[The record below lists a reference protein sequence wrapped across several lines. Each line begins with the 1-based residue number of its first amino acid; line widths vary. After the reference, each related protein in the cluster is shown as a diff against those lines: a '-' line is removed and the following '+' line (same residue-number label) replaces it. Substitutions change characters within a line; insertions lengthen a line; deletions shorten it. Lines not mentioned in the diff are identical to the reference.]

1 MPIARTLSCWSVIGV
16 FVVIT
21 AGCYPTEP
29 QEIQASSV
37 PSASAKAP
45 TPLAQSTYNQA
56 TPDRQPVPEA
66 SNCKSPQTQ
75 AEINSCASLFAKG
88 ADKRLNQVYQKLS
101 SKLKGSQQE
110 QLLIDSEQAW
120 IKFRDTN
127 CVFEQSRYEGGS
139 IAPSIYS
146 SCLEQVTKQRTKE
159 LEGYLEQM

>member
-1 MPIARTLSCWSVIGV
+1 MPIARILNCWSVIG
-16 FVVIT
+16 FFGVIT

-29 QEIQASSV
+29 QNLQGTSVSSAATKDAASSL
-37 PSASAKAP
+37 ANTP
-45 TPLAQSTYNQA
+45 TQA

-75 AEINSCASLFAKG
+75 VEINRCASLFAKV
-88 ADKRLNQVYQKLS
+88 ADQKLNQVYQKLR

-127 CVFEQSRYEGGS
+127 CVFEQSRYQGGS

-146 SCLEQVTKQRTKE
+146 SCMEQMTNQRTEE

>member
-1 MPIARTLSCWSVIGV
+1 MPIAKTLSCWSVIGV
-16 FVVIT
+16 FGVIT
-21 AGCYPTEP
+21 AGYYPTEP

-37 PSASAKAP
+37 PSAPAKAP
-45 TPLAQSTYNQA
+45 TSLAQSTSAQA
-56 TPDRQPVPEA
+56 TPERQPVPRE
-66 SNCKSPQTQ
+66 SKCKSPQTQ
-75 AEINSCASLFAKG
+75 AEINSCASLFAK
-88 ADKRLNQVYQKLS
+88 AANKRLNQVYQKLR

-120 IKFRDTN
+120 IRFRDTN

-146 SCLEQVTKQRTKE
+146 SCMEQMTKQRTEE